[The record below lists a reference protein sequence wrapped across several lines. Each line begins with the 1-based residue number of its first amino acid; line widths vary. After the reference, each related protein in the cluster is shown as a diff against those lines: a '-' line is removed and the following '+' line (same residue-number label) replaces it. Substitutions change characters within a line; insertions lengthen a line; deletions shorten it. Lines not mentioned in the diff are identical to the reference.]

1 MYFDWTYLVLVTPAL
16 IFSLWASA
24 RVKSSYRKYSQQ
36 YSRRGL
42 NGAEAA
48 QRVLRANGL
57 GNIPIHRVSGELT
70 DHFDPKDNVIRLS
83 ESVYSGTSSAA
94 IGVACHEAGHAIQ
107 YAQGYAPIKLRSA
120 LIPVTNFGARL
131 SGPLIITGFLLA
143 SFSQAFI
150 LLAYLGIICF
160 GLSTFFQLVTLP
172 VEFNASRRAMAAI
185 EGQNLLAEDEMKGVR
200 SVLSAAA
207 LTYVAALAVS
217 LVQLLRFIILANRR
231 RN

>member
-1 MYFDWTYLVLVTPAL
+1 MYFDWTYLILVTPAL

-42 NGAEAA
+42 SGAEAA

-57 GNIPIHRVSGELT
+57 GSIPIHQVSGELT

-83 ESVYSGTSSAA
+83 ESVYGGTSSAA

-120 LIPVTNFGARL
+120 LIPVTNFGAKL
-131 SGPLIITGFLLA
+131 SGPLIFAGFFLA
-143 SFSQAFI
+143 SFSNVFI

-160 GLSTFFQLVTLP
+160 ALSTLFQLVTLP

-185 EGQNLLAEDEMKGVR
+185 EGQNLLAEDEMKGVK
-200 SVLSAAA
+200 SVLGAAA

-217 LVQLLRFIILANRR
+217 LVQLLRFLILINRR
-231 RN
+231 RD